1 MVFLFK
7 HESTRQPHWQASS
20 CCCWPFCCLN
30 QWLKNLVISCFGRV
44 QWRWFFF
51 VLVWDLKWLPS
62 PRKRGYACKNVN
74 AEPKPGLPVEE
85 LEPTGAPPRPVSTVW
100 AESRAVS
107 RPQARSQQ
115 LNTAG
120 GGWPRLGETRS
131 LSGGGE
137 LCCSALQRLLPFQKE
152 QRAGVLR
159 QEWAKESDQLLK
171 NSDPPLHTCRHLGPG
186 NLYFISSTQ
195 VILMH
200 LCQEPQ
206 CKDPWLARSI
216 YD

>member
-1 MVFLFK
+1 MVTLSK
-7 HESTRQPHWQASS
+7 KKRV
-20 CCCWPFCCLN
+20 CL
-30 QWLKNLVISCFGRV
+30 QKCKCRTKA
-44 QWRWFFF
+44 RP
-51 VLVWDLKWLPS
+51 PS
-62 PRKRGYACKNVN
+62 G
-74 AEPKPGLPVEE
+74 
-85 LEPTGAPPRPVSTVW
+85 GAGAHRCPPRPVSTVW